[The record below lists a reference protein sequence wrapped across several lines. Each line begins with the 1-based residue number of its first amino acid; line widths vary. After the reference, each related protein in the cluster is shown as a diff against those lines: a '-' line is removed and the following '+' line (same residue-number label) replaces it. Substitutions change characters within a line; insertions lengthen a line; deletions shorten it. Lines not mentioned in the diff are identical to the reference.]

1 MGLSLTLCVLAFALC
16 YVTSRRSLVG
26 GLVAALSVG
35 YVYGITKAN
44 LADTT
49 SNFIFDAGVVGLY
62 AAQLFRPLNAFQK
75 ARVEALRSWMEVLML
90 WALLIF
96 FLPAQDFLIRL
107 VGLRPSIFFL
117 PFLLLG
123 ARLLPEERYKLALCL
138 AVLNLVALGFAIG
151 EFFAGVPA
159 FFPRNPMTRIIYA
172 SKDVLGANTL
182 YRIPSSFANAHSYG
196 GTMVATIP
204 FIAGAFLQK
213 HKHQWQLTLL
223 VSGMATALLGVL
235 LSATRVNFVAIA
247 ILILVLTFSIKSR
260 IGYAFGWIVILGAIG
275 LFAAGEAR
283 LQRVAE
289 LQDTEYVKE
298 RVVGSVNMTFFELAA
313 QYPFGNGLGGGGS
326 SIPYFLQDHI
336 RNPVVMENEY
346 ARIMLEQGIFGL
358 CLWIAFIAW
367 LASRFKGDRRD
378 SWHQGRMLAWCACMI
393 NFGIGMLGIGL
404 FASVP
409 QTCIVLLTAGWV
421 AARDPKPAPEP
432 NTSGRLADLKG
443 AEQLPT

>member
-1 MGLSLTLCVLAFALC
+1 MGLSLILCVLAFSLC
-16 YVTSRRSLVG
+16 YVAGRRSLVG
-26 GLVAALSVG
+26 GLVATLSIG

-62 AAQLFRPLNAFQK
+62 AAQLFRPLSAFQK
-75 ARVEALRSWMEVLML
+75 ARVEALRSWMEVLIL

-96 FLPAQDFLIRL
+96 FLPAQDFVIRL

-123 ARLLPEERYKLALCL
+123 ARLLPEERYKLALSL

-151 EFFAGVPA
+151 EFFIGVPA

-182 YRIPSSFANAHSYG
+182 YRIPSCFANAHSYG

-223 VSGMATALLGVL
+223 VSGMVTALLGVL

-421 AARDPKPAPEP
+421 AARDPKPAPALGKH
-432 NTSGRLADLKG
+432 TAARDLEG
-443 AEQLPT
+443 AQQLPT